1 MIGLRTIM
9 STLSG
14 STALNPDLDWS
25 QLRETVL
32 MLNLAVAQ
40 IDQSMNEG
48 NSSVETL
55 SSSFTS
61 LATNLSDIQ
70 SSILQMKDENVD
82 ADKLKV
88 IIEGSTTT
96 ALDKVNYAIIA
107 FQFYD
112 KLTQRLDHV
121 SQSLGDLTNLI
132 TDPNSLYS
140 PVAWQGLQAS
150 IRSKYTMEEERNMFD
165 SVIAG
170 APIELAL
177 ADFRKALLNKD
188 NCDEDEIELF

>member
-1 MIGLRTIM
+1 M

-14 STALNPDLDWS
+14 STALRPDLDWS
-25 QLRETVL
+25 QLKETVL

-55 SSSFTS
+55 SNSFTS

-70 SSILQMKDENVD
+70 SSVVQMKNGKED
-82 ADKLKV
+82 AAKLKV

-96 ALDKVNYAIIA
+96 ALDKVQSAIIA

-121 SQSLGDLTNLI
+121 SESLGALTNLI
-132 TDPNSLYS
+132 SDPNCLYS
-140 PVAWQGLQAS
+140 PLEWQKLQAS
-150 IRSKYTMEEERNMFD
+150 IRGKYTMEDERNMFD
-165 SVIAG
+165 KVIAG
-170 APIELAL
+170 IPIEQAL
-177 ADFRKALLNKD
+177 AEFREAILLRD
-188 NCDEDEIELF
+188 DSEEDEIELF